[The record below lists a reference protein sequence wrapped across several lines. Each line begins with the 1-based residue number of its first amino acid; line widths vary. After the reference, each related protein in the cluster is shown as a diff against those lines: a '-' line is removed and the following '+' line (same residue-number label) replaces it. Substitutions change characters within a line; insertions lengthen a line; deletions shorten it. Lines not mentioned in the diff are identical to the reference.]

1 MYRNGT
7 RTVAIG
13 VHSRKVAQTCTVI
26 ADSGPS
32 IAESDNR
39 HGLPEPPGGPHKGFE
54 SAMRETTP
62 PTVLVVEDDTDLRQ
76 IITDSLEAKGFAVA
90 QAFTAADAYSR
101 LEGFAYDG
109 MVLDLR
115 LPDADG
121 MDVLDAALA
130 RYPQMRCVVVTGWG
144 GVEEAVRAIKR
155 GAIDFLIKPF
165 QLVQLAQ
172 ILHVGISETR
182 LRAENADLRAQL
194 GDRFSVASIIGKS
207 AAMQHVFSALE
218 LVSPMKSTVLI
229 QGESGTGKELIAR
242 TIHYNSP
249 RRDHTFVAFNAAA
262 VPEGLVEAELF
273 GHAKG
278 AFTGAINARV
288 GRFELADK
296 GTLFIDEVSSM
307 SLALQAKLLRAIQE
321 REIERVGESKS
332 FKFDIRLIAATNVD
346 LRKMVKEG
354 TFREDLFY
362 RLNVVP
368 ISLPPLR
375 HRREDIA
382 LLAQHFVQKSCKNNG
397 VPLRTINQST
407 LRALMDYSWPGNIRQ
422 LENAIEYAVA
432 VSGAEREISPAM
444 LPEDIRHPDRAGAI
458 GPVTIPEEGLDF
470 QIVMSQIERDLILG
484 GLEKTGGNKRQA
496 ARLLNL
502 SRTTLID
509 KLHRLG
515 GSVSAA

>member
-1 MYRNGT
+1 
-7 RTVAIG
+7 
-13 VHSRKVAQTCTVI
+13 
-26 ADSGPS
+26 
-32 IAESDNR
+32 
-39 HGLPEPPGGPHKGFE
+39 
-54 SAMRETTP
+54 MRETVP
-62 PTVLVVEDDTDLRQ
+62 PTVLVVEDDADLRQ
-76 IITDSLEAKGFAVA
+76 IITESLEARGFAVA
-90 QAFTAADAYSR
+90 QALTAADAYSR

-121 MDVLDAALA
+121 MDVLDAALT

-144 GVEEAVRAIKR
+144 GVEESVRAIKR

-172 ILHVGISETR
+172 ILHVGISESR

-194 GDRFSVASIIGKS
+194 GERFSVSSIIGRS

-218 LVSPMKSTVLI
+218 LVSPMKSTVLV

-249 RRDHTFVAFNAAA
+249 RRDHPFIAFNAAA

-278 AFTGAINARV
+278 AFTGAVNARV
-288 GRFELADK
+288 GRFEAADK

-307 SLALQAKLLRAIQE
+307 SLALQAKLLRALQE

-332 FKFDIRLIAATNVD
+332 VKFDIRLIAATNVD
-346 LRKMVKEG
+346 LRKMVKDG
-354 TFREDLFY
+354 SFREDLFY

-382 LLAQHFVQKSCKNNG
+382 LLAQHFVQKSCKSND
-397 VPLRTINQST
+397 VSMRSISQAT
-407 LRALMDYSWPGNIRQ
+407 LRVLMDYHWPGNIRQ
-422 LENAIEYAVA
+422 LENAIDDAVA
-432 VSGAEREISPAM
+432 VSGAERGSPRRCCPRTSASRIA
-444 LPEDIRHPDRAGAI
+444 P
-458 GPVTIPEEGLDF
+458 
-470 QIVMSQIERDLILG
+470 
-484 GLEKTGGNKRQA
+484 
-496 ARLLNL
+496 AR
-502 SRTTLID
+502 
-509 KLHRLG
+509 
-515 GSVSAA
+515 SAR